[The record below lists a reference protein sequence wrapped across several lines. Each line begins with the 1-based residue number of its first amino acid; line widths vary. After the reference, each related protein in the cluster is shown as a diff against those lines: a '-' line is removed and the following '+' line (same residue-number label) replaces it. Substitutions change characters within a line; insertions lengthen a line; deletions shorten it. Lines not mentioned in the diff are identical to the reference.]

1 MEEDKKLEQNLDTSN
16 EKLHI
21 SDVRE
26 RLCLGNFT
34 INRPEEWDL
43 ENVKLE
49 IRDYDYDSTSI
60 SIDDLRL
67 LHTYIG
73 EILNVL

>member
-1 MEEDKKLEQNLDTSN
+1 MNTENKSTDVGNTDKKLR
-16 EKLHI
+16 I

-26 RLCLGNFT
+26 RLCLGNFI

-43 ENVKLE
+43 ETVKLE

-60 SIDDLRL
+60 SIEDLRL

-73 EILNVL
+73 EILNAR

>member
-1 MEEDKKLEQNLDTSN
+1 MDKNNKRN
-16 EKLHI
+16 ELNNTDKKLHI

-49 IRDYDYDSTSI
+49 IQDYDYDSTKI
-60 SIDDLRL
+60 SMDDLRIL
-67 LHTYIG
+67 YNYIG
-73 EILNVL
+73 DILNVL

>member
-1 MEEDKKLEQNLDTSN
+1 MEEVDKNTELNNTYKKLN
-16 EKLHI
+16 I

-26 RLCLGNFT
+26 RLCLGKFT

-49 IRDYDYDSTSI
+49 IQDYDYDSTKI

>member
-1 MEEDKKLEQNLDTSN
+1 MNKDNNNREVDNTDK
-16 EKLHI
+16 KLHI

-43 ENVKLE
+43 ENVELQ
-49 IRDYDYDSTSI
+49 IQDYDYDSTKI

>member
-1 MEEDKKLEQNLDTSN
+1 MNTENKSTELDNKDK
-16 EKLHI
+16 KLHI

-26 RLCLGNFT
+26 RLCLGKFT
-34 INRPEEWDL
+34 ISRPEEWDL

-49 IRDYDYDSTSI
+49 IQDYDYDSTTI
-60 SIDDLRL
+60 SIDDLRI
-67 LHTYIG
+67 LHKYIG

>member
-1 MEEDKKLEQNLDTSN
+1 MEEINKSTELDNTDK
-16 EKLHI
+16 KLHI

-26 RLCLGNFT
+26 RLCVGNFT

-49 IRDYDYDSTSI
+49 IQDYDYDSTNI

>member
-1 MEEDKKLEQNLDTSN
+1 MNTENKNTELDNTDK
-16 EKLHI
+16 KLHI

-49 IRDYDYDSTSI
+49 IQDYDYDSTNI
-60 SIDDLRL
+60 SINDLRL
-67 LHTYIG
+67 LHTYVG

>member
-1 MEEDKKLEQNLDTSN
+1 MNKDNKNSEVNDTDK
-16 EKLHI
+16 KLHI

>member
-1 MEEDKKLEQNLDTSN
+1 MNMEKNLN
-16 EKLHI
+16 I

-26 RLCLGNFT
+26 RLRLGNFT
-34 INRPEEWDL
+34 ISRPEEWDL

-49 IRDYDYDSTSI
+49 IQDYDYDSTKI
-60 SIDDLRL
+60 SIDELRI

-73 EILNVL
+73 EILNDF

>member
-1 MEEDKKLEQNLDTSN
+1 MEKIIKGTLFNTSDKKLN
-16 EKLHI
+16 I

-73 EILNVL
+73 DILNVL